1 MEWILESELWQKPGQ
16 EHAEANNAWKFAVNL
31 KTQVPEPIFNTKSP
45 CIDCFLKEQEHT
57 FKALLS
63 VILKEIIGH

>member
-16 EHAEANNAWKFAVNL
+16 EYAEANKASKFAVDL
-31 KTQVPEPIFNTKSP
+31 KTQMPEPIFNTKSP

-57 FKALLS
+57 CAALLS
-63 VILKEIIGH
+63 LTLKEIIGH